1 MAITWSS
8 IIKLNTKLN
17 ARLAIRQRADLIEA
31 NILAKKIGLPQC
43 QVYTERVFTQ
53 LNTGCRLQTISKRP
67 FTLGG
72 RAKGRTVTLRDYQ
85 EFLDA

>member
-1 MAITWSS
+1 MTITWSS
-8 IIKLNTKLN
+8 IIRLNTKLN
-17 ARLAIRQRADLIEA
+17 ARLAIRQRADLI

-43 QVYTERVFTQ
+43 QGYTERVFTQ
-53 LNTGCRLQTISKRP
+53 LNTGCRLQTMSKRP

>member
-1 MAITWSS
+1 MTITWSS

-43 QVYTERVFTQ
+43 QGYIERVFTQ
-53 LNTGCRLQTISKRP
+53 LNTGCRLQTMSKRP
-67 FTLGG
+67 FILSG
-72 RAKGRTVTLRDYQ
+72 RAKGRTAALRDYQ
-85 EFLDA
+85 EFLVA

>member
-1 MAITWSS
+1 MTITWSS

-17 ARLAIRQRADLIEA
+17 TKLAIRQRADLIEA
-31 NILAKKIGLPQC
+31 NISANKIGLPQC
-43 QVYTERVFTQ
+43 QGYTERVFTQ
-53 LNTGCRLQTISKRP
+53 LNTSCRLHTMSKRL

-72 RAKGRTVTLRDYQ
+72 RAKERTVTLRDYQ